1 VPKHEQYEELCT
13 LAMIGEVSPAEVE
26 DLRQHLSQCPDC
38 QEQYREFTQFLLP
51 QLSISSDQDGSFETG
66 YSGADHRR
74 LRREF
79 LAGAEKRGRSF
90 SPEAKRGT
98 GNTAN
103 STAPVAI
110 PMRPPRTFY
119 RWSIAAS
126 VAAVLFA
133 SGYLTHVVLIRH
145 EEVAV
150 ENRAAVHSSQ
160 PAADPSAAGDSDHL
174 LRAENEA
181 DARTIAA
188 LRAELAQTAA
198 QLETAQKS
206 LQADQ
211 DQQSALQAA
220 VADKNGQIAS
230 LTAKAGG
237 DEQSV
242 TDLRAQVARLQGQ
255 ITDNQG
261 ALSAAQLRV
270 RDLNDQL
277 TAQTTSLDHERELL
291 SVGKDVRDLMGARNL
306 HIIDVHDSNGAGK
319 NQKSF
324 GRIFYTEGESLIF
337 YAFDLDDKR
346 VENSNYAYAAWGEE
360 VGRPSSVKSLGVLY
374 VDDKTQR
381 RWSLKVDDPHQLAE
395 INSVF
400 VTVEPHGHEN
410 DKPQG
415 KRILFAFLGGEA
427 NHP

>member
-1 VPKHEQYEELCT
+1 
-13 LAMIGEVSPAEVE
+13 MIGEVSPAEIE

-51 QLSISSDQDGSFETG
+51 QLSISSEQDGSFETG
-66 YSGADHRR
+66 YSNSDHRR

-90 SPEAKRGT
+90 SREARRGSN
-98 GNTAN
+98 GA
-103 STAPVAI
+103 SSSGAPVAVPI
-110 PMRPPRTFY
+110 RAPRTFY

-126 VAAVLFA
+126 VAALLFA
-133 SGYLTHVVLIRH
+133 GGYLTHVALIGH
-145 EEVAV
+145 EGGSDPA
-150 ENRAAVHSSQ
+150 NRNGSTIQ
-160 PAADPSAAGDSDHL
+160 PTLSHTDSAAASDADAL
-174 LRAENEA
+174 LRAENDA

-188 LRAELAQTAA
+188 LKKELSQTAA
-198 QLETAQKS
+198 QLGTAEKS
-206 LQADQ
+206 LQAYQ
-211 DQQSALQAA
+211 DQQAALETA
-220 VADKNGQIAS
+220 VADKNSQIAS
-230 LTAKAGG
+230 LAAKAGG
-237 DEQSV
+237 DEQSL
-242 TDLRAQVARLQGQ
+242 TDLRAQVARLEGQ
-255 ITDNQG
+255 IADGQG
-261 ALSAAQLRV
+261 ALASAQLRV

-277 TAQTTSLDHERELL
+277 STQTASLDHERELL
-291 SVGKDVRDLMGARNL
+291 SVGKDVRDLIGARNL
-306 HIIDVHDSNGAGK
+306 HIIDVHDANGTGK

-324 GRIFYTEGESLIF
+324 GRIFYTEGKSLIF

-400 VTVEPHGHEN
+400 VTVEPHGHDN

>member
-1 VPKHEQYEELCT
+1 VPRHEQYEELCT
-13 LAMIGEVSPAEVE
+13 LAMIGEVSPAEIE
-26 DLRQHLSQCPDC
+26 DLRQHLSLCPDC

-51 QLSISSDQDGSFETG
+51 QLSISSDNDGSYETG
-66 YSGADHRR
+66 YSNADKKR

-90 SPEAKRGT
+90 SQEARRGT
-98 GNTAN
+98 RYTAT
-103 STAPVAI
+103 SAVPVAV
-110 PMRPPRTFY
+110 PARAPRTFY
-119 RWSIAAS
+119 RWALAAS
-126 VAAVLFA
+126 VAALLFA
-133 SGYLTHVVLIRH
+133 GGYLTRVALTRHVQIASH
-145 EEVAV
+145 
-150 ENRAAVHSSQ
+150 NS
-160 PAADPSAAGDSDHL
+160 PAIPSAGPRADSTASDADNL

-181 DARTIAA
+181 DTRTIAA
-188 LRAELAQTAA
+188 LRAELSQTAA
-198 QLETAQKS
+198 QLDSAEKS
-206 LQADQ
+206 LKVYQ
-211 DQQSALQAA
+211 DQQAALQAS
-220 VADKNGQIAS
+220 VADKNSQIAS
-230 LTAKAGG
+230 LETKAGS
-237 DEQSV
+237 DEQNVS
-242 TDLRAQVARLQGQ
+242 DLRAQVALLQSQ
-255 ITDNQG
+255 ITDNEG
-261 ALSAAQLRV
+261 TLSAAQLSV

-277 TAQTTSLDHERELL
+277 NAQKASLDHERELL
-291 SVGKDVRDLMGARNL
+291 SVGRDVRDLMGARNL
-306 HIIDVHDSNGAGK
+306 HIIDVHDANGTGK

-324 GRIFYTEGESLIF
+324 GRIFYTEGKSLIF

-395 INSVF
+395 IDSVF
-400 VTVEPHGHEN
+400 VTVEPHGHDS